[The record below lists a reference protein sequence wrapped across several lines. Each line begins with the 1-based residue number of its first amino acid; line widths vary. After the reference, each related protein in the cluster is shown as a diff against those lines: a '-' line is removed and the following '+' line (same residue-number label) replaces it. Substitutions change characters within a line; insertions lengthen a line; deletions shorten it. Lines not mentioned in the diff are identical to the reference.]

1 MFFLPYDD
9 WRISRAVI
17 SHIFTT
23 TNLKRISFLFE
34 NEIET
39 LITNLKSATKN
50 SGLIDIEILIDD
62 FLLDIVL
69 KSFFGISID
78 FDNEKKTE
86 LLENV
91 SKILNIELSFHKI
104 FSYFS
109 PKVAKFFGIE
119 LIDEKAINYLKNLMK
134 NIIQKRIED
143 KTAGNDFL
151 QYLLDARNEDN
162 IYDKNESK
170 VLE

>member
-1 MFFLPYDD
+1 M
-9 WRISRAVI
+9 
-17 SHIFTT
+17 
-23 TNLKRISFLFE
+23 NL
-34 NEIET
+34 
-39 LITNLKSATKN
+39 
-50 SGLIDIEILIDD
+50 
-62 FLLDIVL
+62 
-69 KSFFGISID
+69 
-78 FDNEKKTE
+78 
-86 LLENV
+86 
-91 SKILNIELSFHKI
+91 ELSFQKI

-109 PKVAKFFGIE
+109 PKVAKLFRIE

-143 KTAGNDFL
+143 KTEGNDFL